1 MKLLLFLKDKI
12 TKHIQGQYILMI
24 SDLDDVDRII
34 VNNEDY
40 FNKMIKLFSVISP
53 SSKQKFNLL

>member
-53 SSKQKFNLL
+53 S